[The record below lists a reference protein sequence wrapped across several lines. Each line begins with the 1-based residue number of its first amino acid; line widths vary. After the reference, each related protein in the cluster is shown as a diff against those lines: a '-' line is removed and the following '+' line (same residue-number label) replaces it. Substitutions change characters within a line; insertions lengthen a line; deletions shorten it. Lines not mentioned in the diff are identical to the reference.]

1 MQDRIYQLFDK
12 TFKKILT
19 LSSKS
24 VINLINGLFQTDY
37 PTDSRITYN
46 WTEFEDDKLKK
57 ILADTIL
64 TVEDSRYQSATHS
77 YHMEAQMEADD
88 SIVFRVFEYGFSH
101 ALRTRELAS
110 SPYVL
115 QFPKPIIIYLYH
127 TKAIASQYDL
137 TLDFGDQ
144 GTFCYRVPALDFQSL
159 TVEEMNDRK
168 LVILIPFYLLKLR
181 KILEKDRSEANKQ
194 ALIHLIQHDIIE
206 TINRNLEVGNITLED
221 AQKLNTYTQILYHQ
235 IYSHYE
241 ELEEVNEMTDESFM
255 TEVDILYEEIHAA
268 NAERDAANAE
278 RDAAIAE
285 RDAAHA
291 ERDAANTER
300 DSANAERDA
309 AIAEIK
315 ELRRQIAK
323 FQGELA

>member
-1 MQDRIYQLFDK
+1 
-12 TFKKILT
+12 
-19 LSSKS
+19 
-24 VINLINGLFQTDY
+24 
-37 PTDSRITYN
+37 
-46 WTEFEDDKLKK
+46 
-57 ILADTIL
+57 
-64 TVEDSRYQSATHS
+64 
-77 YHMEAQMEADD
+77 
-88 SIVFRVFEYGFSH
+88 
-101 ALRTRELAS
+101 
-110 SPYVL
+110 
-115 QFPKPIIIYLYH
+115 
-127 TKAIASQYDL
+127 
-137 TLDFGDQ
+137 
-144 GTFCYRVPALDFQSL
+144 
-159 TVEEMNDRK
+159 
-168 LVILIPFYLLKLR
+168 
-181 KILEKDRSEANKQ
+181 
-194 ALIHLIQHDIIE
+194 
-206 TINRNLEVGNITLED
+206 VGNITLED

-323 FQGELA
+323 FQGELD

>member
-37 PTDSRITYN
+37 PT
-46 WTEFEDDKLKK
+46 
-57 ILADTIL
+57 
-64 TVEDSRYQSATHS
+64 
-77 YHMEAQMEADD
+77 D

-194 ALIHLIQHDIIE
+194 ALIHLIQHDIID

-221 AQKLNTYTQILYHQ
+221 ARKLNTYTQILYHQ

-268 NAERDAANAE
+268 NAERDAAIEKTNSVIAE
-278 RDAAIAE
+278 RDAAIE
-285 RDAAHA
+285 KT
-291 ERDAANTER
+291 N
-300 DSANAERDA
+300 SAIVERDA

-323 FQGELA
+323 LQGELD